1 MTGGYGGSRSERRTL
16 GVVGRWFVFVGE
28 LFFQFAD
35 ALDQLGELLGGDELA
50 LGLKIGDRGEAHVL
64 LAALEIIQHRGL
76 GSDHGFRSD
85 CDVPEDSHLP
95 PEHRVFADLGAA
107 ADTILGDDNAVFSN
121 DDVVGDLHEVVD
133 LGAFAD
139 EGVAECA
146 AINSAVGADL
156 DVVLDHDAADLRNF
170 AVMILIKNITV
181 AIGADDGAGVNADTV
196 ADPAL
201 RVNCDVGKQAHRL
214 AKRPSGRRRCS
225 WPRVPFAR

>member
-1 MTGGYGGSRSERRTL
+1 M
-16 GVVGRWFVFVGE
+16 
-28 LFFQFAD
+28 
-35 ALDQLGELLGGDELA
+35 
-50 LGLKIGDRGEAHVL
+50 
-64 LAALEIIQHRGL
+64 
-76 GSDHGFRSD
+76 
-85 CDVPEDSHLP
+85 PEDSHLT

-107 ADTILGDDNAVFSN
+107 ADTILGDDNAVFTN

-146 AINSAVGADL
+146 AINSAVGPDL
-156 DVVLDHDAADLRNF
+156 DVVLDHDAADLRDF

-214 AKRPSGRRRCS
+214 AKHRLVADGAVGLEHRLLADGGTFADDAVRADVRR
-225 WPRVPFAR
+225 AGDLG